1 MYKQVIHIHFSSFIS
16 DATSNGGE
24 SNGLQNRL
32 QNLTIHE
39 PSSNFASSS
48 CNFVPTQSQSR
59 YNHFGTIGS
68 LQQNNNYQNEEF
80 QNSLKSGKSHVTT
93 EATSLANVS
102 DPNSA
107 GSNPLIR
114 STSPQHNYSNII
126 HNPGASNPKTA
137 SGGGSLTSSRTQ
149 SSNGSPDLEHDPN
162 LFNQPPTIPP
172 PPIPTEQIIR
182 REQQQQLEEVRKS
195 KLADVHDLIHLPQ
208 PITEDLVLRALQ
220 ARFFNR
226 NYFTNVG
233 PIVLSVNSYNNVGN
247 PLTLESTKD
256 ASDNCPEL
264 RKVAEEA
271 IRLQTESGYPQ
282 TIIVS
287 GISGSGKTH
296 ASMILLR
303 QLFSLA
309 EGSQSKN
316 LESDTFKHLS
326 ATFTV
331 LRSMGSAQTATNKE
345 SSRIGHF
352 IEVQVTDNILNKTKI
367 HCYYLDQGRVVK
379 PPPTEKSYHIFYQM
393 MAGLHPDERLQLGLN
408 SYTVRDLNYLNMGDI
423 RQDEMEDAERFEQW
437 RSALAILGIPFMD
450 VVRVLSAILLLGN
463 VRFTPRV
470 DRDDFDVEVIGREEL
485 HSVAKLLGVSTTLL
499 CQGLTMR
506 THAVRGQAMKSMN
519 DSHQVI

>member
-1 MYKQVIHIHFSSFIS
+1 M
-16 DATSNGGE
+16 
-24 SNGLQNRL
+24 QNRL

-208 PITEDLVLRALQ
+208 RH
-220 ARFFNR
+220 F
-226 NYFTNVG
+226 
-233 PIVLSVNSYNNVGN
+233 
-247 PLTLESTKD
+247 ST
-256 ASDNCPEL
+256 
-264 RKVAEEA
+264 
-271 IRLQTESGYPQ
+271 
-282 TIIVS
+282 
-287 GISGSGKTH
+287 
-296 ASMILLR
+296 M
-303 QLFSLA
+303 
-309 EGSQSKN
+309 
-316 LESDTFKHLS
+316 
-326 ATFTV
+326 
-331 LRSMGSAQTATNKE
+331 
-345 SSRIGHF
+345 
-352 IEVQVTDNILNKTKI
+352 
-367 HCYYLDQGRVVK
+367 
-379 PPPTEKSYHIFYQM
+379 
-393 MAGLHPDERLQLGLN
+393 
-408 SYTVRDLNYLNMGDI
+408 
-423 RQDEMEDAERFEQW
+423 
-437 RSALAILGIPFMD
+437 
-450 VVRVLSAILLLGN
+450 
-463 VRFTPRV
+463 
-470 DRDDFDVEVIGREEL
+470 
-485 HSVAKLLGVSTTLL
+485 STTWY
-499 CQGLTMR
+499 
-506 THAVRGQAMKSMN
+506 
-519 DSHQVI
+519 